1 MILVGRSIHAILP
14 DRSTGPRRPRPRRRP
29 GATWCFA
36 TGRPI
41 ADARRPTGLVQRM
54 ARTDDFRVLL
64 VRSGPTDWD
73 DAGRLQGETDL
84 PLSDCGKEAFAARVA
99 EIARQADDH
108 HVEAVL
114 HGPDEC
120 SSQSAHMLAAQLHA
134 RSRQVEDFREMDLGL
149 WEGMRES
156 ELLEK
161 HPTVY
166 KQWRQDPTSVTPP
179 DGDTLADVELRV
191 LRALRKHLEKAGK
204 AGVAIVLRPVA
215 LGIVR
220 CWLANRPL
228 DEMWDVVN
236 EAPEGEWFTIPKDRV
251 KDLAVELKTGA

>member
-1 MILVGRSIHAILP
+1 
-14 DRSTGPRRPRPRRRP
+14 
-29 GATWCFA
+29 
-36 TGRPI
+36 
-41 ADARRPTGLVQRM
+41 M

-99 EIARQADDH
+99 EIARQAEDH

-120 SSQSAHMLAAQLHA
+120 SSQSARMLGAQLHA
-134 RSRQVEDFREMDLGL
+134 RPRQVEDFREMDLGL
-149 WEGMRES
+149 WEGRRES

-166 KQWRQDPTSVTPP
+166 RQWRQDPTAVTPP
-179 DGDTLADVELRV
+179 DGDTLADTELRV
-191 LRALRKHLEKAGK
+191 LRALRKQLEKSGK
-204 AGVAIVLRPVA
+204 TGVAIVLRPVA
-215 LGIVR
+215 FGIVR
-220 CWLANRPL
+220 CWLADRPL

-236 EAPEGEWFTIPKDRV
+236 EAPEGEWFVIPKDRL
-251 KDLAVELKTGA
+251 KDLAVELKAGT

>member
-1 MILVGRSIHAILP
+1 
-14 DRSTGPRRPRPRRRP
+14 
-29 GATWCFA
+29 
-36 TGRPI
+36 
-41 ADARRPTGLVQRM
+41 M

-120 SSQSAHMLAAQLHA
+120 SAQSARILAAQLHA
-134 RSRQVEDFREMDLGL
+134 RPRQVEDFREMDLGL

-166 KQWRQDPTSVTPP
+166 RAWRQDPTSVTPP
-179 DGDTLADVELRV
+179 DGDTLAETEQRV
-191 LRALRKHLEKAGK
+191 LRALKRQLEKSGK

-220 CWLANRPL
+220 CWLAGRTL
-228 DEMWDVVN
+228 DAMWDVVN
-236 EAPEGEWFTIPKDRV
+236 EAPEGEWFVIPRDRL
-251 KDLAVELKTGA
+251 KDLAVELKAGA